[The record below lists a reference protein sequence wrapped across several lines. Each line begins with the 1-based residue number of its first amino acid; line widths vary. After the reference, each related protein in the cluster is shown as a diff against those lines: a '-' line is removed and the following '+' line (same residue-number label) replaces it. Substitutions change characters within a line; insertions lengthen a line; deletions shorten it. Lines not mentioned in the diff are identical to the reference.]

1 MTHSKFCCPQYDISR
16 TAEAESSNF
25 AHIKSYLSDNKLS
38 LKGEWS
44 GSHDP
49 FSWVTMRHHAK
60 FRGYR
65 SNRYRDVAIIR
76 FLQDGGR
83 PPSLICDLCVGTTHE
98 GHLVVFVTVQSMV
111 RIDAV
116 VLIICI
122 YLDFANLA

>member
-1 MTHSKFCCPQYDISR
+1 
-16 TAEAESSNF
+16 
-25 AHIKSYLSDNKLS
+25 
-38 LKGEWS
+38 
-44 GSHDP
+44 
-49 FSWVTMRHHAK
+49 MRHHAK